1 MDDLIWNI
9 KISPIDYSKLNK
21 IKEDFGRRIV
31 TKKEL
36 STEQAFWLKHS
47 SFSETP
53 VTSHTP
59 VRIEAPSDF
68 IRKLKGKNVIDTAIL
83 KPSATIALGMF
94 KLDIEPISHRLKN
107 NEDAH
112 EVYLEKTIENT
123 DTIRGLVECARK
135 QNPSEP
141 LLEFA
146 CIFTKHV
153 QELLVYVSKT
163 CPSLTKPC
171 EKLVIV
177 TPMNKDKKVIQI
189 VLWYLDSGCSKHMTK
204 NHSQP
209 INFISN
215 VLGTVRFGNDHIA
228 KIMGYGDW
236 RLSNG
241 PIRIQSIN
249 GRKYI
254 LVIVDDYSRFKWVKL
269 LQSKDEVPEFVI
281 KFLKMIQVHLNATV
295 RNIRTDNGTEFV
307 NQTLK
312 AYYKEVKIS
321 HQTFMAR
328 TPQQNDVVERL
339 NRTLVEAARTM
350 LIFLKALLFL
360 WAELMF
366 DEYLNS
372 LPCVDPQVPTVI
384 APEPAVLTST
394 PSSTTI
400 DQDAP
405 STSTLQT
412 PLETPSL
419 AIPLGFE
426 EADHDIEVAHMDNNP
441 FVEFLIPE
449 LSSKESSTQSYKDA
463 LTESCWIE
471 AMQEELNEFE
481 RSSGSKGISPGRRHR
496 FEESF
501 APVSRLEAIHIFIAF
516 AAHMN
521 MVVYQMDVKTAFL
534 NDILRKEVY
543 VSQPDRFV
551 DPENPNHVYKLKKAL
566 YGLKQ
571 APQAWY
577 DLLSSFPLS

>member
-1 MDDLIWNI
+1 
-9 KISPIDYSKLNK
+9 
-21 IKEDFGRRIV
+21 
-31 TKKEL
+31 
-36 STEQAFWLKHS
+36 
-47 SFSETP
+47 
-53 VTSHTP
+53 
-59 VRIEAPSDF
+59 
-68 IRKLKGKNVIDTAIL
+68 
-83 KPSATIALGMF
+83 MF

-112 EVYLEKTIENT
+112 MVYLEKTIENT

-171 EKLVIV
+171 EKLVV
-177 TPMNKDKKVIQI
+177 VAPMNKDKKVIQI

-204 NHSQP
+204 NRSQP
-209 INFISN
+209 INFISK

-241 PIRIQSIN
+241 
-249 GRKYI
+249 
-254 LVIVDDYSRFKWVKL
+254 
-269 LQSKDEVPEFVI
+269 
-281 KFLKMIQVHLNATV
+281 
-295 RNIRTDNGTEFV
+295 
-307 NQTLK
+307 
-312 AYYKEVKIS
+312 
-321 HQTFMAR
+321 
-328 TPQQNDVVERL
+328 L

-412 PLETPSL
+412 PLKTPSL

-441 FVEFLIPE
+441 FVEFLIPK
-449 LSSKESSTQSYKDA
+449 LSSEESSTQSYKDA
-463 LTESCWIE
+463 LTKSCWIE
-471 AMQEELNEFE
+471 AMQEEL
-481 RSSGSKGISPGRRHR
+481 SSFGSEGISPGRRHR
-496 FEESF
+496 FKESF

-516 AAHMN
+516 DAHMN

-543 VSQPDRFV
+543 VSQPDRHQTSLYQGASGERGSGAVFV
-551 DPENPNHVYKLKKAL
+551 RTEYQLADIFTKPLARERLEFLIKKLRMQSMSSET
-566 YGLKQ
+566 LKEL
-571 APQAWY
+571 A
-577 DLLSSFPLS
+577 DEEEE